1 MSLPQIEAKKIVEVA
16 RRLHIVNHET
26 GSRTLWVPNYE
37 QETSWGAAEQSDVMI
52 FKPRAIGISTAF
64 DLADLLHAWTWD
76 HLGHRVRV
84 GVCLDTDDKAKERCK
99 QIRDFAWQLGLSVQG
114 NDHTIKLPHGTE
126 IVCFSAGGERP
137 AASTQFQR
145 IRFSEY
151 AFYGA
156 DALAAIGPSI
166 SLSART
172 VIETTCSPT
181 GKNFVPSK
189 NLWRKKN
196 DGMARVFFPVEA
208 HAEYRMPEQTITDD
222 EWQKMK
228 DEGYTSREA
237 AAWFLRDAVDKKLKG
252 DERRAFGEFP
262 QLERHMFQSAAGVV
276 INVAPRVVEPVDFL
290 EVNGVGG
297 DLWKASIYRKPD
309 DTSGQCVMAVD
320 TSQAKGLSR
329 SAIVMVDKRDGQ
341 IAAAFWSAYVKH
353 DDLARVAQALQ
364 EHYRPRRLRFK
375 GFPMRAPLALI
386 EDNGIGHATCTE
398 ADRLGLSYEP
408 VNATADSI
416 EAVILN
422 AKRAIE
428 SGTIEGPDEL
438 ADECDNLVR
447 DEGGAYLGRKD
458 LIICLGMALGRR
470 KLDGYVSPDNEKDR
484 EERVEFAR
492 ALEEYQRGQTG
503 GIKRPKWGV

>member
-1 MSLPQIEAKKIVEVA
+1 MPLLQIAAHKIVEVA
-16 RRLHIVNHET
+16 KRLHIVDHKT
-26 GSRTLWVPNYE
+26 GARAAWVPNYE
-37 QETSWGAAEQSDVMI
+37 QEQSWNAAERSDVMI

-76 HLGHRVRV
+76 YMGQRVRI

-99 QIRDFAWQLGLSVQG
+99 QIRDFAWQLGFTVEG
-114 NDHTIKLPHGTE
+114 NDHTLKMPNGTE

-156 DALAAIGPSI
+156 DALAAVGPSI
-166 SLSART
+166 SLDART

-181 GKNFVPSK
+181 GKNFVASK
-189 NLWRKKN
+189 RLWRKSG
-196 DGMARVFFPVEA
+196 DGMARLFFSVEA
-208 HAEYRMPEQTITDD
+208 HAEYRMPEQSITDD
-222 EWQKMK
+222 EWQKMR

-237 AAWFLRDAVDKKLKG
+237 AAWFLRDAIDKKLKG

-297 DLWKASIYRKPD
+297 DLWKASIYRTPD
-309 DTSGQCVMAVD
+309 DSSGQLVMAID

-386 EDNGIGHATCTE
+386 EDNGIGGATCTH
-398 ADRLGLSYEP
+398 ADRLGLEYEA

-416 EAVILN
+416 DDVILN

-428 SGTIEGPDEL
+428 SGSIEGPQDL
-438 ADECDNLVR
+438 ADECDELVR
-447 DEGGAYLGRKD
+447 DEGGAYKGRKD
-458 LIICLGMALGRR
+458 LIVCLGMALGRR

-503 GIKRPKWGV
+503 GIKRPTWGV